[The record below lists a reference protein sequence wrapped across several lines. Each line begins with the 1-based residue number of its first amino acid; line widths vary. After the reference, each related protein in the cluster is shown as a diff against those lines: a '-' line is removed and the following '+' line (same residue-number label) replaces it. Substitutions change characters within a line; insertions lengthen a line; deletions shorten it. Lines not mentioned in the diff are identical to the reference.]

1 MHISRTGSVGT
12 GATLDAKEMR
22 PRARS
27 EIEARQS
34 RASEMRAR
42 CEVAGSYCGELTDE
56 RYLNPVLYEAF
67 FFLSRRMRDIGSSCL
82 RNLSYPFLVLTL
94 DL

>member
-56 RYLNPVLYEAF
+56 CYLNPVLYEAF
-67 FFLSRRMRDIGSSCL
+67 FFYRGECGI
-82 RNLSYPFLVLTL
+82 LVLPACAIFHTRFL
-94 DL
+94 Y